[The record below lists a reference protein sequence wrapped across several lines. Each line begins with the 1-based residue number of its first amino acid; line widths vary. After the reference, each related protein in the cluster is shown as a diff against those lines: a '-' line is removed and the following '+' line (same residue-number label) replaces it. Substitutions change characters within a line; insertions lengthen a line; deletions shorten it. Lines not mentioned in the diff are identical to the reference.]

1 MATVAEQFI
10 ANLESADTYT
20 DPYPHWILSRVLP
33 DDICADMD
41 TLDVPMAPAAAYD
54 AGRREANNS
63 SRAFFDAER
72 QAENPSVAAV
82 AGALK
87 APETIAAIERI
98 TSAQL
103 DGSLLRIEYCQD
115 GDGFWLEP
123 HTDIGAKLFTMLIY
137 LSVGEGS
144 DNCGTDVF
152 DDDKSL
158 VKSAPFKFNTGLIFV
173 PGTNTWHGFNRRKI
187 NGVRKSIIVN
197 YVKPEWRSRHELAF
211 QDPVK

>member
-1 MATVAEQFI
+1 MATVAEEFI
-10 ANLESADTYT
+10 ANLESADTYDT
-20 DPYPHWILSRVLP
+20 PYRHWILSKVLP
-33 DDICADMD
+33 DDICRDMD
-41 TLDVPMAPAAAYD
+41 ALDVPMSPALDYEG
-54 AGRREANNS
+54 GRREANNS
-63 SRAFFDAER
+63 SRAFFDTAR

-82 AGALK
+82 AQALK

-98 TSAQL
+98 TGADL
-103 DGSLLRIEYCQD
+103 AGSLLRIEYCQD

-152 DDDKSL
+152 DDDKNL
-158 VKSAPFKFNTGLIFV
+158 IKTAPFAFNSAMVFV
-173 PGTNTWHGFNRRKI
+173 PGTNTWHGFNRRRI
-187 NGVRKSIIVN
+187 NGTRKSIIVN

-211 QDPVK
+211 DEPVK